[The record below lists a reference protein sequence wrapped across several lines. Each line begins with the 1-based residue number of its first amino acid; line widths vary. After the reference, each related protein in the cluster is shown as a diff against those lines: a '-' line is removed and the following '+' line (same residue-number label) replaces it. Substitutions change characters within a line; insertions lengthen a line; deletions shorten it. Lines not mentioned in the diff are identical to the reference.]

1 MQFKKMRRVLSIF
14 SAAALMATQ
23 LTAIAPE
30 ISAEGEAAQGAP
42 KAAPT
47 EWFTDD
53 FENRNEL
60 SYKANTT
67 DNIDKCIF
75 KIENESVEA
84 TNKVLKIQKSES
96 ITNEPVIFYYP
107 QLPDG
112 SLAKVGEDNG
122 TIVEGK
128 TYRYI
133 VEYKLKV
140 ISQVGQYA
148 VYVNTGVANKDG
160 TDLKNSTA
168 AYIHSDSADTSKIGT
183 WGDFQTYAPVGGDW
197 QTVSFA
203 TSYTST
209 DNLTEPVISLS
220 FKYCKVFVGE
230 ILIDDIKV
238 SRVAEG
244 DTAATVIFN
253 TGSSQKLNPVSYV
266 AGAQYSFPTLNREGY
281 VFGGYT
287 ANNQAVTNVFPENS
301 ADKNY
306 VILNANWEQNVTE
319 DFETNTIADL
329 NLKGNKENSD
339 GVNVGVIENDPDNSG
354 NKYFRFRSGSTTK
367 DANGADIQNNLA
379 LYLGKLNLTKG
390 TKYQVVVDFDY
401 KAQYN
406 QYDTYGL
413 EVQLGGFSN
422 GSWRNGECVPSI
434 TNKLWIANYTDDLT
448 YAGYNIQKGISDG
461 KWNHMSV
468 AYEATSGLDGNNCFN
483 ISFNAVA
490 RPNIDVC
497 IDNIK
502 IRIVE
507 GGAAPSN
514 VIVDTNGGTAV
525 RQQAGLVG
533 EEMNLPTTTK
543 NGYTF
548 GGWYTDA
555 ELTQEFDG
563 KFPVNTLESVNN
575 GNTRMYSKIYAKW
588 VMESREVLHE
598 DFESNTLD
606 TSNADA
612 AKIVDGAGKN
622 GGKALVITA
631 DGSLNEF
638 SVMPKNSNGA
648 PLSITANS
656 NNKFIV
662 KLTYKLTQTGASKLN
677 QYNPIWVKPQLG
689 DNASDWKAVF
699 GANFHLGECMWD
711 RRIPYTVAY
720 SGYCG
725 YNALDEWHTV
735 SYPLSSASTVNS
747 NFKLGFVG
755 ISGNGQLIID
765 DISITRIDESFSTST
780 VVFKNTELEYRTY
793 VTGENASVLPV
804 PTKEGFSFGGWYTDE
819 ALTKQCLTI
828 PANDQSQTE
837 DGKTTENV
845 YVNLYAKWIKLA
857 AVQYDT
863 NGDSVIDI
871 RDLVHMK
878 KSIAAGENK
887 YNADSLAAL
896 RSLLLSDVTTEVTKG
911 SNTYALAM
919 YDEFDGNVINSSL
932 WNVTNTQNV
941 EVENGVA
948 KFGSSNGAGEI
959 TTANKLNFKYG
970 YIEARVKLPE
980 TKKLKGAF
988 WLNQN
993 YSTDLYFSEIDIFE
1007 NFGESK
1013 LVSNVHKWDNRYK
1026 KNNYAT
1032 TAEELLFHTDF
1043 AASVLN
1049 DADKAAR
1056 EKKVDSTKFYT
1067 IGCEWGEDFVKFY
1080 LDGTCYLTVDRATYG
1095 DAADILN
1102 ASPLYIV
1109 LGSGGTDEN
1118 ARPTYSYDD
1127 KDAMQVDYIRL
1138 YQNSSCELIK

>member
-319 DFETNTIADL
+319 DFETNTLGSEA
-329 NLKGNKENSD
+329 LKILSNE
-339 GVNVGVIENDPDNSG
+339 
-354 NKYFRFRSGSTTK
+354 
-367 DANGADIQNNLA
+367 NNLLSIETDKNNNKFLHYKSEA
-379 LYLGKLNLTKG
+379 NTNVPLYFAGIKNVVNG
-390 TKYQVVVDFDY
+390 TKYQVVLEMDY
-401 KAQYN
+401 KIN
-406 QYDTYGL
+406 TCGEYDRYGL
-413 EVQLGGFSN
+413 EVTIDGFTPGPYNASYHTMSCEKN
-422 GSWRNGECVPSI
+422 
-434 TNKLWIANYTDDLT
+434 LYFANYT
-448 YAGYNIQKGISDG
+448 NDG
-461 KWNHMSV
+461 AYYLSNCLNGVKNGEWNHLSV
-468 AYEATSGLDGNNCFN
+468 AYDATCTGSINNPYYLFWFKN
-483 ISFNAVA
+483 GG
-490 RPNIDVC
+490 RTGIDVSF
-497 IDNIK
+497 DNIK
-502 IRIVE
+502 IRVVE
-507 GGAAPSN
+507 NKTPSN
-514 VIVDTNGGTAV
+514 VIVETNGGTEI
-525 RQQAGLVG
+525 RHQGGLVG

-638 SVMPKNSNGA
+638 SVMPKNSDGT

-689 DNASDWKAVF
+689 NSATEWKDVF
-699 GANFHLGECMWD
+699 GANFHLGECMGD
-711 RRIPYTVAY
+711 SRIPYTVAHM
-720 SGYCG
+720 GYCG

-735 SYPLSSASTVNS
+735 SYPLSSASTINS
-747 NFKLGFVG
+747 NFMLGFAG

-765 DISITRIDESFSTST
+765 DISITRIDENLSTST

-845 YVNLYAKWIKLA
+845 YVNLYAKWVKLA

-896 RSLLLSDVTTEVTKG
+896 RSLLLSDLPTEVTKG

-919 YDEFDGNVINSSL
+919 YDEFDGNAINSSL

-1049 DADKAAR
+1049 NADKAAR